1 MLNRVN
7 HQLKVLQSVV
17 ASVIEGGRGAMGTPF
32 PNQPAKVIK
41 LYEFEGSPFCRRVRE
56 VITLL
61 NLDVEIYPCPKGGQ
75 KYRQIVKA
83 KGGKKQFPFLIDEN
97 TGDQLYESQVIIHH
111 LFKHY
116 GKTGKT
122 PKKYSHYPK
131 LPYVST
137 LATVA
142 NAARGVWIDPQIV
155 DRPAPAQLLEL
166 WSFEASPYTRLVREV
181 LTELELSYILHNVP
195 KERWQ
200 DMGPAVLR
208 LKPGKY
214 IPLPNGK
221 REKVVEVMG
230 RDIQV
235 PYLVDPNTGVKMF
248 ESAKIMKYLK
258 KQYGA

>member
-1 MLNRVN
+1 MLKMVN
-7 HQLKVLQSVV
+7 HQFKVLQSVL
-17 ASVIEGGRGAMGTPF
+17 ASVIEGGRGVTGTPF
-32 PNQPAKVIK
+32 PNQPAKALK

-83 KGGKKQFPFLIDEN
+83 KGGKRQFPFLIDEN
-97 TGDQLYESQVIIHH
+97 TGDQLYESQQIIHH

-116 GKTGKT
+116 GNTGKT
-122 PKKYSHYPK
+122 PKKFSHYPK

-142 NAARGVWIDPQIV
+142 NAARGVWINQQIV
-155 DRPAPAQLLEL
+155 DRPAPDELLEL

-181 LTELELSYILHNVP
+181 LTELELPYILHNVS

-200 DMGPAVLR
+200 DMGPAALR

-248 ESAKIMKYLK
+248 ESAKIVEYLK
-258 KQYGA
+258 TQYGK